1 MRAEDL
7 LTGQKIAIPEGLDS
21 AHPANS
27 DIHLIATPGTAM
39 KVFELISPTAQS
51 LGFEIVRIRFGLES
65 GHTLQIMAERPDGT
79 MEIDGCE
86 ELSRNLSAI
95 LDVEDPIPGEYML
108 EVSSPG
114 IARPLTRPKDFERW
128 AGYDSKIELL
138 EPIDG
143 RRRFRGELHG
153 FQDDEILVEIDIEG
167 MSERQIIGLPFALI
181 GDAKLVLTDELVRES
196 LRRKDGD

>member
-1 MRAEDL
+1 M
-7 LTGQKIAIPEGLDS
+7 TGQNSVIPEGLDP

-39 KVFELISPTAQS
+39 KVLELIKQTAEG
-51 LGFEIVRIRFGLES
+51 LGFEIVRIRYGLES
-65 GHTLQIMAERPDGT
+65 GHTLQIMAERPDGS
-79 MEIDGCE
+79 MEVDGCE
-86 ELSRNLSAI
+86 ELSRNLSAL

-128 AGYDSKIELL
+128 AGYDTKIELL

-143 RRRFRGELHG
+143 RRRFRGELNG
-153 FQDDEILVEIDIEG
+153 FQDGEVLIEIEIEG
-167 MSERQIIGLPFALI
+167 MSEKQVIGLPFALV

-196 LRRKDGD
+196 LRRKDED